1 MKLTDLK
8 PCPFCGYGKPSIRT
22 GVVLPGLTMILC
34 PNCGATVSFQQKER
48 KHETIEAWNRR
59 DTDALN

>member
-1 MKLTDLK
+1 MKTELM
-8 PCPFCGYGKPSIRT
+8 PCPFCGHEKPSIRT

-34 PNCGATVSFQQKER
+34 PKCGATVSFQQKER
-48 KHETIEAWNRR
+48 RDETIAAWNRR

>member
-1 MKLTDLK
+1 MKTELM
-8 PCPFCGYGKPSIRT
+8 PCPFCGNHKPIVRQ
-22 GVVLPGLTMILC
+22 GVVMNLTMILC